1 MKTENLI
8 QEAINQIEHLH
19 EKYGETGSGNQVLA
33 KLKAYKPQ
41 PLSDEMRGWIE
52 GQLNLTINQ
61 LPNESHLEWVLRTK
75 MRKGLRMVLNKA
87 NEL

>member
-1 MKTENLI
+1 MSGANTANKRRTMKTENLI

-41 PLSDEMRGWIE
+41 PLSDEMREW
-52 GQLNLTINQ
+52 
-61 LPNESHLEWVLRTK
+61 LEYRAEYSKEARRT
-75 MRKGLRMVLNKA
+75 LQKA